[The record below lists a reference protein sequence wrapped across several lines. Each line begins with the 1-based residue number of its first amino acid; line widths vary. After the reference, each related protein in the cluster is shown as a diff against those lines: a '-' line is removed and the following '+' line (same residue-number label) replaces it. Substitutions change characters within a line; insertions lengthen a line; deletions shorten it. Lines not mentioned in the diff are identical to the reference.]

1 MALREA
7 LAKHKIGIFMQCIHV
22 VHISVS
28 WRPTVPM
35 GWGGYGLL
43 GVIVHLLTPLGLC
56 FLGDHFGNSL
66 CFVGKGERA
75 GSGAGKRL
83 LRRKWVGRM
92 GEEGRADRASCPGYY
107 GHEGSKT
114 AGMMCPGPLP
124 PSGR

>member
-28 WRPTVPM
+28 WRPAVPM

-56 FLGDHFGNSL
+56 FLGDHWKLSEF
-66 CFVGKGERA
+66 CGKGGELEVVQGRDYSEGNGWGGWERRGGLTVPHVQVIMA
-75 GSGAGKRL
+75 T
-83 LRRKWVGRM
+83 
-92 GEEGRADRASCPGYY
+92 RAVKQPG
-107 GHEGSKT
+107 
-114 AGMMCPGPLP
+114 
-124 PSGR
+124 